1 MKRRVGNIGLGAIC
15 VLAAAS
21 AAATPAFCGPRS
33 QGLSPLL
40 DRISYETPASS
51 YARREGSAQLS
62 SGRGR
67 NALRVSIG
75 GVMATPG
82 RPVLNLERQFEA
94 RDYEVALV
102 RDWPEAVRLDD
113 GVMQLD
119 VTPHA
124 GFGFTNLGGTA
135 EAGAMVKLSRSRD
148 DAARRELARLGVG
161 DGASFGDKGRWYLF
175 AAASGR
181 AVGLNMLRD
190 DDGWRRAGWTTDPSS
205 TLISDAQ
212 IGVGWRRGA
221 WQSSVGYVH
230 REVKGDHM
238 VFGQQTKEDSLAA
251 FTLSFKPH

>member
-1 MKRRVGNIGLGAIC
+1 MKRRARNIGLGAAC
-15 VLAAAS
+15 ALAGAFAAAS
-21 AAATPAFCGPRS
+21 PASCESRS

-40 DRISYETPASS
+40 DRISYETSDGP
-51 YARREGSAQLS
+51 YAWREGSARLS
-62 SGRGR
+62 SGRGQS
-67 NALRVSIG
+67 ALRVSVG
-75 GVMATPG
+75 GFMAAPG
-82 RPVLNLERQFEA
+82 RQPLNLQREFQP

-113 GVMQLD
+113 GVMQLA

-124 GFGFTNLGGTA
+124 GVGFSNLGGTA
-135 EAGAMVKLSRSRD
+135 EAGAMVQLSRSRD
-148 DAARRELARLGVG
+148 DAARNELARLGVT
-161 DGASFGDKGRWYLF
+161 DGAAFGDKGRWYLF

-190 DDGWRRAGWTTDPSS
+190 DGGWRRAGWTTDPASA
-205 TLISDAQ
+205 LISDAQ
-212 IGVGWRRGA
+212 VGVGWRRGS